1 MNPGLANQLQKKTTH
16 LVVGVLWIIVLG
28 IIDYIT
34 GPEISLAAFYL
45 PAIALVAWSCGRW
58 QAVVL
63 AIFAALVW
71 LWSELATHF
80 AFSNPLI
87 PFWNAGVR
95 SIYFLSTALLTAE
108 VRTRKSVEAELRDQK
123 DILTSILDSMGDGVL
138 VVGSDGKVITSNP
151 AAKRIFGK
159 TALGANPVDWLRTVE
174 NSLHLTP
181 SVSDEFQHAPVA
193 PAKEP
198 SHRHIEISL
207 KQPNQNDLLRL
218 ALTSRPLLAKSRN
231 RAGSVVVIADMTTQ
245 RELEKQIS
253 EVIEREQ
260 RRIGQDLHDGVC
272 QHLVGVAFASGS
284 LQADLEEMGL
294 QKSADAAGE
303 IATLINDAIG
313 QARNL
318 SHGLYPAGLEAGL
331 EAALRAFA
339 SNIQER
345 SAISCRFRQLGPD
358 LKLDAMSAV
367 HLYRIAQE
375 SVSNAI
381 RHATSKNII
390 IALIHR
396 KHDFE
401 LAISDDGTGMKDT
414 SAPGSGIGHHIM
426 QYRANILGG
435 KLEISSTPNKGT
447 RIRCNVPT
455 ISQPFHE
462 NDPLK

>member
-1 MNPGLANQLQKKTTH
+1 MNPGIANPLQKKTVH
-16 LVVGVLWIIVLG
+16 LIVGVLWITCLG

-58 QAVVL
+58 QAVAM

-80 AFSNPLI
+80 TFSNPLI

-108 VRTRKSVEAELRDQK
+108 VKTRKGVEAELRDQK

-174 NSLHLTP
+174 NSLHLAP
-181 SVSDEFQHAPVA
+181 SAKDEFRHAPVA
-193 PAKEP
+193 PAEEP
-198 SHRHIEISL
+198 LHRHSEISL
-207 KQPNQNDLLRL
+207 KQPGQSDMLRL
-218 ALTSRPLLAKSRN
+218 ALTSRPLLGGSRN

-253 EVIEREQ
+253 QVIEREQ

-284 LQADLEEMGL
+284 LQADLEELGL
-294 QKSADAAGE
+294 QKPAEAAGE
-303 IATLINDAIG
+303 IAALINDAIG
-313 QARNL
+313 QARSL

-331 EAALRAFA
+331 ETALHAFA

-345 SAISCRFRQLGPD
+345 SGISCRFRQHGPD

-375 SVSNAI
+375 SASNAI
-381 RHATSKNII
+381 RHATAKNI
-390 IALIHR
+390 LITLVH
-396 KHDFE
+396 KNHEFE
-401 LAISDDGTGMKDT
+401 LAINDDGRGMKAA
-414 SAPGSGIGHHIM
+414 SPAGNGIGHHIM

-455 ISQPFHE
+455 ITQPFHE
-462 NDPLK
+462 NDPFE

>member
-1 MNPGLANQLQKKTTH
+1 MNPGLPNLLQKKTAH
-16 LVVGVLWIIVLG
+16 LIVGVTWIVCLG
-28 IIDYIT
+28 IIDYVT

-80 AFSNPLI
+80 VFSNPLI

-95 SIYFLSTALLTAE
+95 SIYFVSTALLTAE
-108 VRTRKSVEAELRDQK
+108 VRVRKNVEAELRDQK

-138 VVGSDGKVITSNP
+138 VVGSDGKIITSNP

-159 TALGANPVDWLRTVE
+159 TSLGANPVDWLRTVE
-174 NSLHLTP
+174 NSLHLAQP
-181 SVSDEFQHAPVA
+181 AGNKFQHTRVKSAE
-193 PAKEP
+193 EP
-198 SHRHIEISL
+198 SHRHSEISL
-207 KQPNQNDLLRL
+207 KQPGQNDLLRL
-218 ALTSRPLLAKSRN
+218 ALASRPLLGGSRN
-231 RAGSVVVIADMTTQ
+231 RAGSVVVISDMTTQ

-284 LQADLEEMGL
+284 LQADLEELGL
-294 QKSADAAGE
+294 QKPADTAGE
-303 IATLINDAIG
+303 IAALINDAIG
-313 QARNL
+313 QARSL

-331 EAALRAFA
+331 ETALRAFA

-345 SAISCRFRQLGPD
+345 SGISCRFRQHGPD
-358 LKLDAMSAV
+358 LGLDAMSAV

-381 RHATSKNII
+381 RHATPKNII
-390 IALIHR
+390 ITLIHR
-396 KHDFE
+396 SHEFE
-401 LAISDDGTGMKDT
+401 LAISDDGVGMKA
-414 SAPGSGIGHHIM
+414 APAEGNGIGHHIM
-426 QYRANILGG
+426 QYRTNILGG
-435 KLEISSTPNKGT
+435 KFEISSDSNKGT

-455 ISQPFHE
+455 ITQPIHE
-462 NDPLK
+462 YASFE